1 MVGLGG
7 DQRALIPP
15 VGRDLHYARVLFE
28 ALWSRPSKQGR
39 LFVDEHEK
47 LYQRWLRLAKVIIRN
62 NGGITPFGPLGDTDR
77 VLDLLE
83 IPDDRNS
90 CYPSPRDLNDEELA
104 NLNRRGAISSEALE
118 EIYVNLGRPLDQR
131 DASGCESESWKIY
144 DDASW
149 FLVRWGNQPAY
160 DANPNIK
167 RKRSRR
173 REIIVSYRREVA
185 TFCTRWRLK
194 AWWAVPALV
203 QHHFFRAQGSPT
215 LDSTIPPMSMYALD
229 SGEPA
234 VLSVAIKLAGRTEEQ
249 FERDKSKAINLAET
263 TVLQADGGLI
273 RVVRS
278 RFSREERAEWETS
291 IDSSCVL
298 LEWDGCRFLPLGVE
312 LPTMAK
318 TKSLPHVTPA
328 DYLIDQCQ
336 QRLGRPLRYIE
347 KRAVKSQVSKQIREY
362 RTILRSEGW
371 STLGDFDF
379 GLIANTIARL
389 LLNPRLTWLRLS
401 PTNETSIG
409 KHQSR
414 NFQSVQR
421 ACNNFAALAN
431 LDLPPRRRGRVRG
444 SRNRFEPTHW

>member
-7 DQRALIPP
+7 DQRALTPP
-15 VGRDLHYARVLFE
+15 AGRDLHYARVLFE

-39 LFVDEHEK
+39 RFADEYEK

-62 NGGITPFGPLGDTDR
+62 NGGITPFGTLGDTDR

-83 IPDDRNS
+83 LPDNRNS
-90 CYPSPRDLNDEELA
+90 CYPNPRDLNDEELA
-104 NLNRRGAISSEALE
+104 NLKRRRAISSEALE
-118 EIYVNLGRPLDQR
+118 EIYVDLGRPLDQR
-131 DASGCESESWKIY
+131 DALGCESESWRIY
-144 DDASW
+144 DDASS

-173 REIIVSYRREVA
+173 RELIVSYRKEVA

-203 QHHFFRAQGSPT
+203 QHHFFRAQGGPT

-234 VLSVAIKLAGRTEEQ
+234 VLSVTVKLPGRTEEQ
-249 FERDKSKAINLAET
+249 YERDKSKAINLAET
-263 TVLQADGGLI
+263 TVLQADGGQI

-278 RFSREERAEWETS
+278 RFSREERVEWEAS

-318 TKSLPHVTPA
+318 TESLTHVTPA

-347 KRAVKSQVSKQIREY
+347 KRAVKSQVSRQIRRY
-362 RTILRSEGW
+362 RTLLRSEGW

-409 KHQSR
+409 KHQYR

-431 LDLPPRRRGRVRG
+431 LDLPQKRRGRVRG